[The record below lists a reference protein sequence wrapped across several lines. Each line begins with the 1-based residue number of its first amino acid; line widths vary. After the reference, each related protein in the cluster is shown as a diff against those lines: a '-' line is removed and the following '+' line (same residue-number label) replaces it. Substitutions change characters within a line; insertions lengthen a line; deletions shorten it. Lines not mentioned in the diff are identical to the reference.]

1 MRFVSVCLRA
11 ADPRRA
17 YLPLKYGQQGCSVLT
32 STSGRRGLRY
42 FSHNKET
49 AGADEKGLVTL
60 AIETSCD
67 DTCVTVLH
75 KTGDAARILFNAKV
89 TSDNRKFGG
98 IKPDEAVQGHSSSLA
113 GIVQAAIQKLPA
125 DRPRPDFISV
135 TRGPGI
141 ASALSIGL
149 TMAKGLAVAWDRPL
163 VAVHHMQAHALTPR
177 LVEALANEQQQQQQP
192 PQGGARPAF
201 PFLSLLASGGHT
213 QLLLTRSAVSHT
225 TLAEAANVAIGDM
238 LDKCARAILP
248 PHILAE
254 TPDVMYAAEL
264 ERFAFA
270 PTAQPGS
277 TQSTPTPASPTST
290 YTYTPPPTRHAEI
303 QPYTSPHHLWTL
315 TPPFH
320 ARRDMA
326 FDFSGLG
333 GQVQAIMQRN
343 PSMDTAQRA
352 ELARET
358 MRLAFEHLA
367 SRVLFA
373 LDGMRAAAAAAGE
386 GEGKR
391 RKAKAKA
398 EEEEEEE
405 GRGLPPPPPVPK
417 TLVVSGGVAAN
428 RFLMHVLRGVLA
440 ARGYG
445 PEEVAV
451 VRPPQALC
459 TDNAVM
465 VAWAGM
471 EMWEAGWCSDLS
483 VLPQRRWSMDDGC
496 GGLETQTHAGGQ
508 QVIERKGI
516 LGLDGWRR
524 RFPDAEMSGREAAAE
539 VRETEGKD
547 V

>member
-1 MRFVSVCLRA
+1 
-11 ADPRRA
+11 
-17 YLPLKYGQQGCSVLT
+17 
-32 STSGRRGLRY
+32 
-42 FSHNKET
+42 
-49 AGADEKGLVTL
+49 VTL

-75 KTGDAARILFNAKV
+75 KTGDAARVLFNAKV

-98 IKPDEAVQGHSSSLA
+98 IHPDEAVQGHSSSLA

-125 DRPRPDFISV
+125 GRPKPDFISV

-177 LVEALANEQQQQQQP
+177 LVEALANDQQQQQPQQPPQDSVLPPP

-201 PFLSLLASGGHT
+201 PFLSLLVSGGHT

-225 TLAEAANVAIGDM
+225 TLAEATNVAIGDM

-248 PHILAE
+248 RHILAE

-270 PTAQPGS
+270 PTPHATQP
-277 TQSTPTPASPTST
+277 SPSAPPPPNTD
-290 YTYTPPPTRHAEI
+290 YTYTPPLTRNAEI
-303 QPYTSPHHLWTL
+303 QPYTSPHHAWTL

-343 PSMDTAQRA
+343 PTMDHPQRA

-373 LDGMRAAAAAAGE
+373 LDGMRSAARAAGKE
-386 GEGKR
+386 GTE
-391 RKAKAKA
+391 AAT
-398 EEEEEEE
+398 
-405 GRGLPPPPPVPK
+405 LPVK
-417 TLVVSGGVAAN
+417 TLVVSGGVASN
-428 RFLMHVLRGVLA
+428 RFLMHVLRRVLA

-445 PEEVAV
+445 GPEGLAV

-471 EMWEAGWCSDLS
+471 EMWEAGWYSDLS
-483 VLPQRRWSMDDGC
+483 VLPQRRWGMDDGC
-496 GGLETQTHAGGQ
+496 GDGGQETEIHAGGQ
-508 QVIERKGI
+508 QGSERKGI

-524 RFPDAEMSGREAAAE
+524 RFPDAEVLSREAAEE
-539 VRETEGKD
+539 VSETEEKD
-547 V
+547 VQKGYELRGKGDKRRDARL